1 MMNVVNAGNRYQI
14 YGEDVKTFK
23 RLPIASY
30 EVNFNKMT
38 GFYLTSRPDL
48 IANEDKIYGNHE
60 KKVEKVMHSFQM
72 TDRNFGII
80 LSGQKGIGK
89 SLFAR
94 ILATKSIATG
104 YPVITVNNYIP
115 GIADFLGSIEQEVVV
130 IFDEFEKTF
139 GAKEEFDPQEEML
152 SLFDGM
158 NNGKKLFVITCNE
171 VEKLNSYLI
180 NRPGRFHYHFNIQNP
195 SDEEVYE
202 YMCDKVKPEYHEK
215 ISQVTNL
222 AKTIN
227 ITYDYLRAIA
237 FELNQG
243 YNMDEILTDLNITRT
258 SDVRFDLLITL
269 QDGRVCMAY
278 GQSIDLYDKKDRW
291 YDAYC
296 EKGQRIRVH
305 FKPCD
310 ISFEANRLRLNGT
323 KCERYVDPDDFW
335 HLPDEERE
343 AKYEYERNC
352 QVKDIIF
359 QKCDYSVIER
369 FKAV

>member
-1 MMNVVNAGNRYQI
+1 MMNVVNSGIRYQI

-23 RLPIASY
+23 RLPIMSY

-60 KKVEKVMHSFQM
+60 KKVGKVMKSFQM
-72 TDRNFGII
+72 TDRNFGVI

-94 ILATKSIATG
+94 ILATNAISSG
-104 YPVITVNNYIP
+104 YPVITVNEYIP
-115 GIADFLGSIEQEVVV
+115 GIADFLGSIEQEVIV

-171 VEKLNSYLI
+171 VAKLNSYLI

-202 YMCDKVKPEYHEK
+202 YMRDKVKPEYHEK
-215 ISQVTNL
+215 IPQVINL

-243 YNMDEILTDLNITRT
+243 SDMDEILEDLNITRT
-258 SDVRFDLLITL
+258 SDVRFDFVVTL
-269 QDGRVCMAY
+269 QDGRLFMVY
-278 GQSIDLYDKKDRW
+278 GKKVDLYDKEVRW
-291 YDAYC
+291 YDAYG
-296 EKGQRIRVH
+296 EKGERLR
-305 FKPCD
+305 FSLKPCE
-310 ISFEANRLRLNGT
+310 IGFKNNQLMINGS
-323 KCERYVDPDDFW
+323 KCERYVDTDDFW
-335 HLPDEERE
+335 LLPEDERN
-343 AKYEYERNC
+343 AKFEYERNC
-352 QVKDIIF
+352 HIKDIVF
-359 QKCDYSVIER
+359 HKCDYSDIER

>member
-23 RLPIASY
+23 LLPTASY

-48 IANEDKIYGNHE
+48 IANEDKIYGSHG

-72 TDRNFGII
+72 ADRNFGII

-94 ILATKSIATG
+94 ILATKAIAAG
-104 YPVITVNNYIP
+104 HPVITVNSYIP

-171 VEKLNSYLI
+171 IDKLNSFLI

-195 SDEEVYE
+195 SDEEVSK
-202 YMCDKVKPEYHEK
+202 YMFDKVKSEYHEK
-215 ISQVTNL
+215 IPQVINL

-237 FELNQG
+237 FEMNQG
-243 YNMDEILTDLNITRT
+243 YDLDEILTDLNITRT
-258 SDVRFDLLITL
+258 SDVRFDFFITL
-269 QDGRVCMAY
+269 QDGRIYMAY
-278 GQSIDLYDKKDRW
+278 GQSIDLYDKKERW
-291 YDAYC
+291 YDAYG
-296 EKGQRIRVH
+296 EKGHRIRIH

-310 ISFEANRLRLNGT
+310 ISFEANQLKLNGT
-323 KCERYVDPDDFW
+323 NCERYVDPDDFW
-335 HLPDEERE
+335 NLPDEERI
-343 AKYEYERNC
+343 AKHKYESNC

-359 QKCDYSVIER
+359 QKCDYNEIER